1 MEVNRRWQRHHSER
15 ELHVQQLLN
24 TIAELR
30 AAPPSAPVEPPS
42 KEVRSYKDDWEAE
55 RREKQ
60 AAEER
65 CLALQRQVDALT
77 IKVSETQG
85 CCGRHICGSSSEPI
99 MASSS
104 AARCRRRKGAAADI
118 FANKLRD
125 VKLPDNIVLDSPPP
139 YGNIVLDSPPPYGS
153 SSTVE
158 TAPITIGFEGG
169 LASVQSFSIPDA
181 NKKLSV
187 LEIAAPPSERKVF
200 KDWDRNVEEDNIM
213 LTQTQ
218 ENVACPRC
226 GRVFPPDKHL
236 QFLDHFDECQEYGKP
251 PRVAC
256 DN

>member
-1 MEVNRRWQRHHSER
+1 MLDDIVTSPPI
-15 ELHVQQLLN
+15 V
-24 TIAELR
+24 
-30 AAPPSAPVEPPS
+30 AA
-42 KEVRSYKDDWEAE
+42 AE
-55 RREKQ
+55 RVNVGDGGEPAV
-60 AAEER
+60 AASPLGAR
-65 CLALQRQVDALT
+65 TARPCTKMALQKGFKGAGVGDARVLRQTHLN
-77 IKVSETQG
+77 
-85 CCGRHICGSSSEPI
+85 CGSSSEPI

-104 AARCRRRKGAAADI
+104 AARSSSPTFRTSLHLPSLSQ
-118 FANKLRD
+118 NKLRD

-158 TAPITIGFEGG
+158 TAPITIGVS
-169 LASVQSFSIPDA
+169 ASPIDA